1 MGRPIEGPPSMGWG
15 SVGWDTYGIVGWG
28 WGGGGLSRQYVSM
41 VRGLSDV
48 TAPAVQSEL
57 SLLPLVRL
65 DFSCN
70 HVTAIPRCFR
80 RLRLLQALLCDHNP
94 LQAPPPHVT
103 PPPPIQTPT
112 TPRNPP

>member
-1 MGRPIEGPPSMGWG
+1 MGW
-15 SVGWDTYGIVGWG
+15 DLYGFWG
-28 WGGGGLSRQYVSM
+28 RGGLSRLCISM
-41 VRGLSDV
+41 IRGGSDV

-103 PPPPIQTPT
+103 RPPHRGDP
-112 TPRNPP
+112 NP